1 MQAPNPN
8 PNPNPNQNPDQIAK
22 ILDQLRQGVEDAFST
37 LSSRTIEL
45 EQQFTTF
52 NAKFAG
58 EIGQTQKAIVGLREE
73 VAVATPGIAGL
84 GGDLQDVLDIQ
95 LGIAKELGTN
105 IITLGETVEDLF
117 VAGKAVGVA
126 SEGVGRMVGFFKEA
140 GIEAGLVR
148 DRIQETVDISRSI
161 GVNTTAVFKMVQQ
174 NLSALNEY
182 GFEKGV
188 AGLSA
193 MAAQSVMMRVEMKGI
208 FTFADRVFSPEG
220 ALNTVAAFQRLGV
233 AVGDLAD
240 PFRLMYLASE
250 DVEELQNQV
259 VKMTSSFTYFDE
271 KTKEFKV
278 LSNAKRDLREISQ
291 ETGIAYNDLV
301 KFSIGQ
307 QKLNM
312 IAKDFRI
319 QGIDEESKMFISNL
333 ATYSKDRGGFVV
345 KIGKDEKLVT
355 ELTQSDIDQLQN
367 QPVTLEELAAAQ
379 LTEDELQTALLQKL
393 LDTFAAPTA
402 ASRLATDPREVA
414 RGLLMGVGDRLDAS
428 VGNQRAGIDAVN
440 KLVETSSKSLMDLLS
455 GEGSL
460 SELTNVI
467 GKATTDIEGGFTRI
481 ADTITDIDLSE
492 VVSKYTSSGNIIYE
506 GALKAYEGLNNLYQ
520 KVSNFTVDQVAPQ
533 TEKLQSAPTKTVVEF
548 ADVKYQGNLNVVLS
562 TPTGTPQAVSITD
575 QMAYDLF
582 QNPTFQKQNQMA
594 IQQAL
599 ASNNYAGLPNTAS

>member
-8 PNPNPNQNPDQIAK
+8 PNPTPNQNPGQIAQIVEK
-22 ILDQLRQGVEDAFST
+22 LRQGVEDAFST
-37 LSSRTIEL
+37 LSARTVEL
-45 EQQFTTF
+45 ERDFTTF

-58 EIGQTQKAIVGLREE
+58 EIGQTQKAIIGLREE
-73 VAVATPGIAGL
+73 IAVATPGISGL
-84 GGDLQDVLDIQ
+84 GGDLQDVLNIE
-95 LGIAKELGTN
+95 LSIAQALGTN

-126 SEGVGRMVGFFKEA
+126 SNEVGAMVGYFKDA
-140 GIEAGLVR
+140 GIEAGLLR

-161 GVNTTAVFKMVQQ
+161 GVNTTAVFELVQK
-174 NLSALNEY
+174 NLGQLNEY
-182 GFEKGV
+182 GFENGV

-193 MAAQSVMMRVEMKGI
+193 MAARAVMMRTDMSRI
-208 FTFADRVFSPEG
+208 FTFAERVFSPDS
-220 ALNTVAAFQRLGV
+220 AINTVAAFQRLGV

-250 DVEELQNQV
+250 DVGELQNQV
-259 VKMTSSFTYFDE
+259 VKMTSTMTYFDE

-278 LSNAKRDLREISQ
+278 FPNAKRDLREIAQ
-291 ETGIAYNDLV
+291 ETGIAYDDLV

-355 ELTQSDIDQLQN
+355 ELTQADIDQLQ
-367 QPVTLEELAAAQ
+367 QEPVTLEELAKAS
-379 LTEDELQTALLQKL
+379 LTEDELQTALLQQL
-393 LDTFAAPTA
+393 VDTFAAPTA

-414 RGLLMGVGDRLDAS
+414 RGIMMGVSTTMDTA
-428 VGNQRAGIDAVN
+428 VGNQRAGIAAVN
-440 KLVETSSKSLMDLLS
+440 KFVENSSKSIMDLLS

-460 SELTNVI
+460 SELSQVI
-467 GKATTDIEGGFTRI
+467 GKTTMDIEGGFTRI
-481 ADTITDIDLSE
+481 ADTITNMDLGE

-506 GALKAYEGLNNLYQ
+506 GAVKAYEGLNNLYQ
-520 KVSNFTVDQVAPQ
+520 KVNNFTVDNVITP
-533 TEKLQSAPTKTVVEF
+533 TEKLQAAPTKTVVEF

-562 TPTGTPQAVSITD
+562 TPTGTPQAVAITD

-582 QNPTFQKQNQMA
+582 QNPTFQKQNQAA

-599 ASNNYAGLPNTAS
+599 AQNNYAALPNTAS

>member
-8 PNPNPNQNPDQIAK
+8 PNPTPNQNPGQIAQIVEK
-22 ILDQLRQGVEDAFST
+22 LRQGVEDAFST
-37 LSSRTIEL
+37 LSARTVEL
-45 EQQFTTF
+45 ERDFTTF

-58 EIGQTQKAIVGLREE
+58 EIGQTQKAIIGLREE
-73 VAVATPGIAGL
+73 IAVATPGISGL
-84 GGDLQDVLDIQ
+84 GGDLQDVLNIE
-95 LGIAKELGTN
+95 LSIAQALGTN

-126 SEGVGRMVGFFKEA
+126 SNEVGAMVGYFKDA
-140 GIEAGLVR
+140 GIEAGLLR

-161 GVNTTAVFKMVQQ
+161 GVNTTAVFELVQK
-174 NLSALNEY
+174 NLGQLNEY
-182 GFEKGV
+182 GFENGV

-193 MAAQSVMMRVEMKGI
+193 MAARAVMMRTDMSRI
-208 FTFADRVFSPEG
+208 FTFAERVFSPDS
-220 ALNTVAAFQRLGV
+220 AINTVAAFQRLGV

-250 DVEELQNQV
+250 DVGELQNQV
-259 VKMTSSFTYFDE
+259 IKMTSTMTYFDE

-278 LSNAKRDLREISQ
+278 FPNAKRDLREIAQ
-291 ETGIAYNDLV
+291 ETGLAYDDLV

-355 ELTQSDIDQLQN
+355 ELTQADIDQLQ
-367 QPVTLEELAAAQ
+367 QEPVTLEELAKAS
-379 LTEDELQTALLQKL
+379 LTEDELQTALLQQL
-393 LDTFAAPTA
+393 VDTFAAPTA

-414 RGLLMGVGDRLDAS
+414 RGILMGVSTTMDTA
-428 VGNQRAGIDAVN
+428 VGNQRAGIAAVN
-440 KLVETSSKSLMDLLS
+440 KFVENSSKSIMDLLS

-460 SELTNVI
+460 SELSQVI
-467 GKATTDIEGGFTRI
+467 GKTTMDIEGGFTRI
-481 ADTITDIDLSE
+481 ADTITNMNLGE

-506 GALKAYEGLNNLYQ
+506 GAVKAYEGLNNLYQ
-520 KVSNFTVDQVAPQ
+520 KVNNFTVDNVITP
-533 TEKLQSAPTKTVVEF
+533 TEKLQAAPTKTVVEF

-562 TPTGTPQAVSITD
+562 TPTGTPQAVAITD

-582 QNPTFQKQNQMA
+582 QNPTFQKQNQAA

-599 ASNNYAGLPNTAS
+599 AQNNYAALPNTAS

>member
-8 PNPNPNQNPDQIAK
+8 PNPNPNQNPGQIAQVVEK
-22 ILDQLRQGVEDAFST
+22 LRQGIEDAFST
-37 LSSRTIEL
+37 LSARTVEL
-45 EQQFTTF
+45 EREFTTF

-84 GGDLQDVLDIQ
+84 GGDLQDVLDIE
-95 LGIAKELGTN
+95 LSIAKALGTN
-105 IITLGETVEDLF
+105 VITLGETVQDLYA
-117 VAGKAVGVA
+117 AGQAVGVS
-126 SEGVGRMVGFFKEA
+126 SEKVGEMVEDFQVAGVQVGL
-140 GIEAGLVR
+140 IR
-148 DRIQETVDISRSI
+148 DTLQETVNIARSI
-161 GVNTTAVFKMVQQ
+161 GVNTNAVFSLVQK
-174 NLSALNEY
+174 NLENMNKY
-182 GFEKGV
+182 GFERGT
-188 AGLSA
+188 AGLSS
-193 MAAQSVMMRVEMKGI
+193 MAAKAVMMRTDMSKI
-208 FTFADRVFSPEG
+208 FTFAERIFTPEG
-220 ALNTVAAFQRLGV
+220 AINAVSAFQRLGV

-259 VKMTSSFTYFDE
+259 VKMTSTMTYFDE
-271 KTKEFKV
+271 KTKSFKV
-278 LSNAKRDLREISQ
+278 FPNAKRDLREIAN
-291 ETGIAYNDLV
+291 ETGIAEEELIRM
-301 KFSIGQ
+301 SISQ

-319 QGIDEESKMFISNL
+319 QGIDEESKMFITNL
-333 ATYSKDRGGFVV
+333 AQYNQQRGGFTV

-355 ELTQSDIDQLQN
+355 ELTQADIEQLQN
-367 QPVTLEELAAAQ
+367 EPVTLEELAKAS
-379 LTEDELQTALLQKL
+379 LTEDELQTALLQQL
-393 LDTFAAPTA
+393 VDTFAAPTA

-414 RGLLMGVGDRLDAS
+414 RGLLMGVSDRLDAS
-428 VGNQRAGIDAVN
+428 VGNQRAGINAVN
-440 KLVETSSKSLMDLLS
+440 QLVESSSKSLMDLLS

-506 GALKAYEGLNNLYQ
+506 GALKAYEGINNLYQ
-520 KVSNFTVDQVAPQ
+520 KVSNFTVEQVTPQ
-533 TEKLQSAPTKTVVEF
+533 TEKLQAAPTKTVVEF
-548 ADVKYQGNLNVVLS
+548 SDVKYQGNVNVVLT
-562 TPTGTPQAVSITD
+562 TPTGTPQAVTITD

-582 QNPTFQKQNQMA
+582 QNSTFQKQNQMA

-599 ASNNYAGLPNTAS
+599 AQNNYAALPNTAS

>member
-8 PNPNPNQNPDQIAK
+8 PNPNPNQNPGQIAK

-73 VAVATPGIAGL
+73 VAVATPGISGL

-148 DRIQETVDISRSI
+148 DRIQETVNISRSI

>member
-8 PNPNPNQNPDQIAK
+8 PNPAPNQNPGQIAQVVEK
-22 ILDQLRQGVEDAFST
+22 LRQGIEDAFST
-37 LSSRTIEL
+37 LSARTIEL
-45 EQQFTTF
+45 EREFTTF

-84 GGDLQDVLDIQ
+84 GGDLQDVLDIE
-95 LGIAKELGTN
+95 LSIAKALNTN
-105 IITLGETVEDLF
+105 VITLGETVQDLY
-117 VAGKAVGVA
+117 VAGQAVGVA
-126 SEGVGRMVGFFKEA
+126 SENTGLMVGNFRDA
-140 GIEAGLVR
+140 GIEVGLIR
-148 DRIQETVDISRSI
+148 DRIQETVDIARSI
-161 GVNTTAVFKMVQQ
+161 GVNTSAVFSIVQK
-174 NLSALNEY
+174 NLGNLNEY
-182 GFEKGV
+182 GFERGV
-188 AGLSA
+188 AGLSS
-193 MAAQSVMMRVEMKGI
+193 MAAKAAMMRTDMDKV
-208 FTFADRVFSPEG
+208 FTFAERIFTPEG
-220 ALNTVAAFQRLGV
+220 AINAVAAFQRLGV

-259 VKMTSSFTYFDE
+259 VKMTSSMTYFDE

-278 LSNAKRDLREISQ
+278 FPNAKRDLREIAQ
-291 ETGIAYNDLV
+291 ETGIAYDDLV
-301 KFSIGQ
+301 KFSISQ

-367 QPVTLEELAAAQ
+367 EPVTLEELAKAS
-379 LTEDELQTALLQKL
+379 LTEDELQTALLQQL
-393 LDTFAAPTA
+393 VDTFAAPTA

-414 RGLLMGVGDRLDAS
+414 RGLLMGVSDRLDAS
-428 VGNQRAGIDAVN
+428 VGNQRAGINAVN

-481 ADTITDIDLSE
+481 AETITDIDLSE

-506 GALKAYEGLNNLYQ
+506 GALKAYEGINNLYQ
-520 KVSNFTVDQVAPQ
+520 KVSNFTVEQVTPQ

-548 ADVKYQGNLNVVLS
+548 SDVKYQGNVNVVLT
-562 TPTGTPQAVSITD
+562 TPTGTPQAVTITD

-582 QNPTFQKQNQMA
+582 QNSTFQKQNQMA

-599 ASNNYAGLPNTAS
+599 AQNNYAALPNTAS

>member
-1 MQAPNPN
+1 MQSPNPN
-8 PNPNPNQNPDQIAK
+8 PNPNPNQNPGQIADFVK
-22 ILDQLRQGVEDAFST
+22 KLRQGVEDAFST

-45 EQQFTTF
+45 EQEFTTF

-73 VAVATPGIAGL
+73 IAVATPGISGL
-84 GGDLQDVLDIQ
+84 GGDLQDVLNIQ
-95 LGIAKELGTN
+95 LGIAKEFGTN

-126 SEGVGRMVGFFKEA
+126 SEKVGEMVGSFKEA

-161 GVNTTAVFKMVQQ
+161 GVNTTAVFKMVEQ

-220 ALNTVAAFQRLGV
+220 AINAVSAFQRLGV

-259 VKMTSSFTYFDE
+259 VKMTSTMTYFDE

-278 LSNAKRDLREISQ
+278 FPNAKRDLREIAN
-291 ETGIAYNDLV
+291 ETGMAYNDLV

-333 ATYSKDRGGFVV
+333 ATYSQDRGGFVV

-355 ELTQSDIDQLQN
+355 ELTQSDLDQLQN
-367 QPVTLEELAAAQ
+367 EPVTLEELAKAS
-379 LTEDELQTALLQKL
+379 LTEDELQTALLQQL
-393 LDTFAAPTA
+393 LDSFAAPTA

-414 RGLLMGVGDRLDAS
+414 RGLLMGAGDRLDAS
-428 VGNQRAGIDAVN
+428 VGNQRAGINAVN
-440 KLVETSSKSLMDLLS
+440 KLVESSSKSLMDLLS

-467 GKATTDIEGGFTRI
+467 GKATADIEGGFTRI
-481 ADTITDIDLSE
+481 AETITDIDLGE

-520 KVSNFTVDQVAPQ
+520 KVSNFTVDQVVPQ
-533 TEKLQSAPTKTVVEF
+533 TEKLQNAPTKTVVEF

-562 TPTGTPQAVSITD
+562 TPTGTPQSVSITD

>member
-8 PNPNPNQNPDQIAK
+8 PNPTPNQNPGQIAQ
-22 ILDQLRQGVEDAFST
+22 ILEKLRQGVEDAFST
-37 LSSRTIEL
+37 LSARTVEL
-45 EQQFTTF
+45 ERDFTTF

-58 EIGQTQKAIVGLREE
+58 EIGQTQKAIIGLREE
-73 VAVATPGIAGL
+73 IAVATPGISGL
-84 GGDLQDVLDIQ
+84 GGDLQDVLNIE
-95 LGIAKELGTN
+95 LEIARALGTN
-105 IITLGETVEDLF
+105 VITLGETVQDLF

-126 SEGVGRMVGFFKEA
+126 SEQVGAMVGYFKDA

-161 GVNTTAVFKMVQQ
+161 GVNTTAVFELVQK
-174 NLSALNEY
+174 NLGQLNEY
-182 GFEKGV
+182 GFENGV
-188 AGLSA
+188 AGLST
-193 MAAQSVMMRVEMKGI
+193 MAARAVMMRTDMSRI
-208 FTFADRVFSPEG
+208 FTFAERVFSPDS
-220 ALNTVAAFQRLGV
+220 AINTVAAFQRLGV

-250 DVEELQNQV
+250 DVGELQNQV
-259 VKMTSSFTYFDE
+259 IKMTSTMTYFDE

-278 LSNAKRDLREISQ
+278 FPNAKRDLREIAQ
-291 ETGIAYNDLV
+291 ETGLAYDDLV

-355 ELTQSDIDQLQN
+355 ELTQADIDQLQ
-367 QPVTLEELAAAQ
+367 QEPVTLEELAKAS
-379 LTEDELQTALLQKL
+379 LTEDQLQTALLQQL
-393 LDTFAAPTA
+393 VDTFAAPTA

-414 RGLLMGVGDRLDAS
+414 RGVLMGVSATMDTA
-428 VGNQRAGIDAVN
+428 VGNQRAGIAAVN
-440 KLVETSSKSLMDLLS
+440 KFVENSSKSIMDLLS

-460 SELTNVI
+460 SELSQVI
-467 GKATTDIEGGFTRI
+467 GKTTMDIEGGFTRI
-481 ADTITDIDLSE
+481 ADTITNMDLGE

-506 GALKAYEGLNNLYQ
+506 GAVKAYEGLNNLYQ
-520 KVSNFTVDQVAPQ
+520 KVNNFTVEKVVAPN
-533 TEKLQSAPTKTVVEF
+533 EKLQSAPTKTVVEF

-562 TPTGTPQAVSITD
+562 TPTGTPQAVAITD

-582 QNPTFQKQNQMA
+582 QNPTFQKQNQAA

-599 ASNNYAGLPNTAS
+599 AQNNYAALPNTAS

>member
-1 MQAPNPN
+1 M
-8 PNPNPNQNPDQIAK
+8 
-22 ILDQLRQGVEDAFST
+22 VEDF
-37 LSSRTIEL
+37 
-45 EQQFTTF
+45 Q
-52 NAKFAG
+52 NAG
-58 EIGQTQKAIVGLREE
+58 VQVGLIR
-73 VAVATPGIAGL
+73 
-84 GGDLQDVLDIQ
+84 D
-95 LGIAKELGTN
+95 
-105 IITLGETVEDLF
+105 TL
-117 VAGKAVGVA
+117 
-126 SEGVGRMVGFFKEA
+126 
-140 GIEAGLVR
+140 
-148 DRIQETVDISRSI
+148 QETVNIARSI
-161 GVNTTAVFKMVQQ
+161 GVNTNAVFSMVQK
-174 NLSALNEY
+174 NLENMNKY
-182 GFEKGV
+182 GFERGT
-188 AGLSA
+188 AGLSS
-193 MAAQSVMMRVEMKGI
+193 MAAKAVMMRTDMSKI
-208 FTFADRVFSPEG
+208 FTFAERIFTPEG
-220 ALNTVAAFQRLGV
+220 AINAVSAFQRLGV

-259 VKMTSSFTYFDE
+259 VKMTSTMTYFDE
-271 KTKEFKV
+271 KTKSFKV
-278 LSNAKRDLREISQ
+278 FPNAKRDLREIAN
-291 ETGIAYNDLV
+291 ETGIAEEELIRM
-301 KFSIGQ
+301 SISQ

-319 QGIDEESKMFISNL
+319 QGIDEESKMFITNL
-333 ATYSKDRGGFVV
+333 AQYNQQRGGFTV

-355 ELTQSDIDQLQN
+355 ELTQADIEQLQN
-367 QPVTLEELAAAQ
+367 EPVTLEELAKAS
-379 LTEDELQTALLQKL
+379 LTEDELQTALLQQL

-428 VGNQRAGIDAVN
+428 VGNQRAGINAVN
-440 KLVETSSKSLMDLLS
+440 QLVESSSKSLMDLLS

-481 ADTITDIDLSE
+481 ADTITDIDLGE

-520 KVSNFTVDQVAPQ
+520 KVSNFTVDQVVPQ
-533 TEKLQSAPTKTVVEF
+533 TEKLQNAPTKTVVEF

-562 TPTGTPQAVSITD
+562 TPTGTPQSVSITD

-582 QNPTFQKQNQMA
+582 QNATFQKQNQMA

>member
-8 PNPNPNQNPDQIAK
+8 PNPTPNQNPGQIAQVVEK
-22 ILDQLRQGVEDAFST
+22 LRQGIEDAFST
-37 LSSRTIEL
+37 LSARTIEL
-45 EQQFTTF
+45 EREFTTF

-84 GGDLQDVLDIQ
+84 GGDLQDVLDIE
-95 LGIAKELGTN
+95 LSIAQALKTN
-105 IITLGETVEDLF
+105 VITLGETVQDLYA
-117 VAGKAVGVA
+117 AGQAVGVS
-126 SEGVGRMVGFFKEA
+126 SENVGEMVGKFQDA
-140 GIEAGLVR
+140 GVQVGLIR
-148 DRIQETVDISRSI
+148 DTLQETVNIARSI
-161 GVNTTAVFKMVQQ
+161 GVNTNAVFDIVQK
-174 NLSALNEY
+174 NLGSLNEY
-182 GFEKGV
+182 GFEKGT
-188 AGLSA
+188 AGLAS
-193 MAAQSVMMRVEMKGI
+193 MAAKAAMMRTDMTRI
-208 FTFADRVFSPEG
+208 FTFAEKVFTPEG
-220 ALNTVAAFQRLGV
+220 AINAVSAFQRLGV

-259 VKMTSSFTYFDE
+259 VKMTSSMTYFDE
-271 KTKEFKV
+271 KTKSFKV
-278 LSNAKRDLREISQ
+278 LPTAKRDLREIAN
-291 ETGIAYNDLV
+291 ETGIVYDELV
-301 KFSIGQ
+301 KMSVSQ

-319 QGIDEESKMFISNL
+319 QGIDEESKMFITNL
-333 ATYSKDRGGFVV
+333 AQYNQQRGGFTV

-355 ELTQSDIDQLQN
+355 ELTSADIEQLQN
-367 QPVTLEELAAAQ
+367 EPVTLEELAKAS
-379 LTEDELQTALLQKL
+379 LTEDELQTALLQQL

-414 RGLLMGVGDRLDAS
+414 RGLLMGVSDRLDAS
-428 VGNQRAGIDAVN
+428 VGNQRAGINAVN
-440 KLVETSSKSLMDLLS
+440 QLVESSSKSLMDLLS

-481 ADTITDIDLSE
+481 AETITDIDLSE

-506 GALKAYEGLNNLYQ
+506 GALKAYEGINNLYQ
-520 KVSNFTVDQVAPQ
+520 KVSNFTVEQVTPQ

-548 ADVKYQGNLNVVLS
+548 SDVKYQGNVNVVLT
-562 TPTGTPQAVSITD
+562 TPTGTPQAVTITD

-582 QNPTFQKQNQMA
+582 QNSTFQKQNQMA

-599 ASNNYAGLPNTAS
+599 AQNNYAALPNTAS

>member
-1 MQAPNPN
+1 MQSPNPN
-8 PNPNPNQNPDQIAK
+8 PNPNPNQNPGQIADFVK
-22 ILDQLRQGVEDAFST
+22 KLRQGVEDAFST

-45 EQQFTTF
+45 EQEFTTF

-73 VAVATPGIAGL
+73 IAVATPGISGL
-84 GGDLQDVLDIQ
+84 GGDLQDVLNIQ
-95 LGIAKELGTN
+95 LGIAKEFGTN

-126 SEGVGRMVGFFKEA
+126 SEKVGEMVGSFKEA

-161 GVNTTAVFKMVQQ
+161 GVNTTAVFKMVEQ
-174 NLSALNEY
+174 NLGALNEY

-220 ALNTVAAFQRLGV
+220 AINTVSAFQRLGV

-259 VKMTSSFTYFDE
+259 VKMTSTMTYFDE

-278 LSNAKRDLREISQ
+278 FPNAKRDLKEIAN
-291 ETGIAYNDLV
+291 ETGMAYNDLV

-333 ATYSKDRGGFVV
+333 ATYSQDRGGFVV

-355 ELTQSDIDQLQN
+355 ELTQSDLDQLQN
-367 QPVTLEELAAAQ
+367 EPVTLEELAKAS
-379 LTEDELQTALLQKL
+379 LTEDELQTALLQQL
-393 LDTFAAPTA
+393 LDSFAAPTA

-414 RGLLMGVGDRLDAS
+414 RGLLMGAGDRLDAS
-428 VGNQRAGIDAVN
+428 VGNQRAGINAVN
-440 KLVETSSKSLMDLLS
+440 KLVESSSKSLMDLLS

-467 GKATTDIEGGFTRI
+467 GKATADIEGGFTRI
-481 ADTITDIDLSE
+481 AETITDIDLGE

-520 KVSNFTVDQVAPQ
+520 KVSNFTVDQVVPQ
-533 TEKLQSAPTKTVVEF
+533 TEKLQNAPTKTVVEF

-562 TPTGTPQAVSITD
+562 TPTGTPQSVSITD

>member
-1 MQAPNPN
+1 MQSPNPN
-8 PNPNPNQNPDQIAK
+8 PNPTPNQNPGQIAQVVTK
-22 ILDQLRQGVEDAFST
+22 LRQGIEDAFST
-37 LSSRTIEL
+37 LSARTIEL
-45 EQQFTTF
+45 EREFTTF

-84 GGDLQDVLDIQ
+84 GGDLQDVLDIE
-95 LGIAKELGTN
+95 LSIAKALNTN
-105 IITLGETVEDLF
+105 VITLGETVQDLYA
-117 VAGKAVGVA
+117 AGQAVGVA
-126 SEGVGRMVGFFKEA
+126 SENTGMMVGNFRDA
-140 GIEAGLVR
+140 GIEVGLIR
-148 DRIQETVDISRSI
+148 DRIQETVDIARSI
-161 GVNTTAVFKMVQQ
+161 GVNTTAVFSLVQK
-174 NLSALNEY
+174 NLGSLNEY
-182 GFEKGV
+182 GFERGA
-188 AGLSA
+188 AGLSS
-193 MAAQSVMMRVEMKGI
+193 MAAKAAMMRTDMDKV
-208 FTFADRVFSPEG
+208 FTFAERVFTPEG
-220 ALNTVAAFQRLGV
+220 AINAVSAFQRLGV

-259 VKMTSSFTYFDE
+259 VKMTSTMTYFDE

-278 LSNAKRDLREISQ
+278 FPNAKRDLREIAQ
-291 ETGIAYNDLV
+291 ETGIAYDDLV
-301 KFSIGQ
+301 KFSISQ

-312 IAKDFRI
+312 IAKDFKI

-333 ATYSKDRGGFVV
+333 ATYSQDRGGFVV

-355 ELTQSDIDQLQN
+355 ELTQSDLDQLQN
-367 QPVTLEELAAAQ
+367 EPVTLEELAKAS
-379 LTEDELQTALLQKL
+379 LTEDELQTALLQQL

-428 VGNQRAGIDAVN
+428 VGNQRAGINAVN
-440 KLVETSSKSLMDLLS
+440 KLVESSSKSLMDLLS

-481 ADTITDIDLSE
+481 ADTITDIDLGE

-520 KVSNFTVDQVAPQ
+520 KVSNFTVDQVVPQ
-533 TEKLQSAPTKTVVEF
+533 TEKLQNAPTKTVVEF

-562 TPTGTPQAVSITD
+562 TPTGTPQSVSITD